1 MLIFF
6 KLLDFKI
13 NIYVGLYSVL
23 IYIIFIFVLGELV
36 LIIVKGFL
44 EMLLGIV
51 YGFVF
56 GVFLWYFLFKDN
68 VSF

>member
-6 KLLDFKI
+6 KLVDFKI

-36 LIIVKGFL
+36 LIIVKGFF

-51 YGFVF
+51 YGFFF

-68 VSF
+68 VSL

>member
-6 KLLDFKI
+6 KLVDFKI
-13 NIYVGLYSVL
+13 NICVGLYSVL

-36 LIIVKGFL
+36 LIIVKGLL

>member
-6 KLLDFKI
+6 KLVDFKI

-23 IYIIFIFVLGELV
+23 IYIIFIFFLGELV
-36 LIIVKGFL
+36 LIIVKGLL